1 MLKTSINRRKACSCV
16 LANFLLCDANS
27 QSIRLPETSYFVLG
41 KEFEIDSLLVKKP
54 EVDDLIEAHIV
65 LERKKLRT
73 PKLINEIRR
82 QDTDLIPIFI
92 DEISASKSEK
102 IELGK
107 RLSLVLSDTADVVIY
122 FKKIFN
128 RPRPSELLPN
138 INPVLNVPLHRAY
151 PSGHATQ
158 AIVAA
163 RMLTEWTGKQSD
175 QLVKLA
181 TRVGRNREIAGL
193 HFPSDTEAGFNLGSQ
208 LVDYFK
214 KGKL

>member
-1 MLKTSINRRKACSCV
+1 M
-16 LANFLLCDANS
+16 
-27 QSIRLPETSYFVLG
+27 
-41 KEFEIDSLLVKKP
+41 
-54 EVDDLIEAHIV
+54 
-65 LERKKLRT
+65 
-73 PKLINEIRR
+73 
-82 QDTDLIPIFI
+82 
-92 DEISASKSEK
+92 
-102 IELGK
+102 
-107 RLSLVLSDTADVVIY
+107 
-122 FKKIFN
+122 
-128 RPRPSELLPN
+128 
-138 INPVLNVPLHRAY
+138 LNVPLHRAY

-163 RMLTEWTGKQSD
+163 RMLTEWTGKQGD